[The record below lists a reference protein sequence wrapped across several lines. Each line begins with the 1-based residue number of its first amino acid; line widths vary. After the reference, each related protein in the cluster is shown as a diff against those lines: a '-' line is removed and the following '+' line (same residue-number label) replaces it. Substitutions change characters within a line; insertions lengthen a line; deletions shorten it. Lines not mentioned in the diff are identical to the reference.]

1 MLKKI
6 PFAVSVGTLLAI
18 LCVPF
23 CLCTSAVAREGESE
37 SCAVII
43 GVSRY
48 PSFVSFYDERANCVC
63 QQQLEYPANGPQAL
77 AQQLVSTWGED
88 HVKLLLDSEA
98 TKVDIYYAIKW
109 LADKVDSD
117 DTVLLYFSGRGRE
130 PDAIGQVPSR
140 DYSQKAGSGYLCP
153 FDSRPPES
161 EYYKIP
167 AISLACWFGGSP
179 SGCRHDRACW
189 FDSSPSRCDPGASG
203 LDDVVSPVDRAGWYH
218 NGLSHCDYEISAS
231 DLDRWLGMVQAERAV
246 IILDTCFAGSFS
258 AELSQDG
265 RVILMACG
273 PDEEAS
279 QCPELEDRIFTHYVL
294 QGLSQF
300 DATDSNHDYE
310 ISAEEIFGHAEA
322 EINSGTLTC
331 EDGAISDEDKQH
343 PVISDC
349 YSGELGLL
357 TKVVF
362 DSDAHLPPD
371 ATVLTLDGEPHL
383 AAELPASYVWAAG
396 SVHEFDVVSQVDT
409 ENGTRL
415 VFVAWDDGYESV
427 LRAISRGGEYGVEYK
442 TQYRLTIESTY
453 SDPEGEGWY
462 DSGSTATVSVTPS
475 QGTVIRRV
483 FAGWSG
489 GLVGA
494 QPAGLL
500 MMDGPKAVT
509 ANWHT
514 DYLRLHILVAGV
526 TALLGAAVATYI
538 LKRKKSS

>member
-1 MLKKI
+1 MSKKI

-23 CLCTSAVAREGESE
+23 CPCTSAVAREGESE
-37 SCAVII
+37 SWAVII

-48 PSFVSFYDERANCVC
+48 PSFVSFCDEGANFVC
-63 QQQLEYPANGPQAL
+63 HQQLEYPANGPQAL
-77 AQQLVSTWGED
+77 AQQLGSTWGED

-109 LADKVDSD
+109 LADRADSD
-117 DTVLLYFSGRGRE
+117 DIALLYFSGRGRE

-153 FDSRPPES
+153 FDSRPPAS

-189 FDSSPSRCDPGASG
+189 FDSPPSRCDPGASG
-203 LDDVVSPVDRAGWYH
+203 LDDVVSQVDRAGWYD

-231 DLDRWLGMVQAERAV
+231 DLARWLGMVEAERAV
-246 IILDTCFAGSFS
+246 IILDTCFAGSFNT
-258 AELSQDG
+258 ELSQDG

-273 PDEEAS
+273 PDEEAL
-279 QCPELEDRIFTHYVL
+279 QCPELEDRVFTHHLV

-300 DATDSNHDYE
+300 DATDTNHDYE
-310 ISAEEIFGHAEA
+310 LSAEEIFGYAEA
-322 EINSGTLTC
+322 EIGNGSVTCNAAMSGEC
-331 EDGAISDEDKQH
+331 KQH
-343 PVISDC
+343 PVLSDC

-357 TKVVF
+357 MKVVF
-362 DSDAHLPPD
+362 DSGAHLPPE
-371 ATVLTLDGEPHL
+371 ATVLTLDGKPYL
-383 AAELPASYVWAAG
+383 AADLPASCFWAAG
-396 SVHEFDVVSQVDT
+396 SAHEFDVVSEVDT

-415 VFVAWDDGYESV
+415 VFVSWDDGYESV
-427 LRAISRGGEYGVEYK
+427 SRTISRGGEYRVEYR

-453 SDPEGEGWY
+453 GDPKGEGWY

-475 QGTVIRRV
+475 QGIVIRRV

-489 GLVGA
+489 DLVGA
-494 QPAGLL
+494 QPAGRLT
-500 MMDGPKAVT
+500 MDGPKAVT

-514 DYLRLHILVAGV
+514 DYLRLYILAAA
-526 TALLGAAVATYI
+526 TLALFGTTAAVYM
-538 LKRKKSS
+538 LRRRKSS